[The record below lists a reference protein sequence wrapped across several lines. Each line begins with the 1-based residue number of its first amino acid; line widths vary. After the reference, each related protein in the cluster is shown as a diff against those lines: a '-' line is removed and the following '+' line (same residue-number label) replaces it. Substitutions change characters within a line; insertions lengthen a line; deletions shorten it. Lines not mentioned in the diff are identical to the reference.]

1 MTVKRAPR
9 PFSPGAICSFPAIC
23 FISEPMIFIPRPR
36 LSAGRIPPAILARH
50 PIPIASDRW
59 SALSPIER

>member
-36 LSAGRIPPAILARH
+36 LSAGSNPAGN
-50 PIPIASDRW
+50 PGPSSNTD
-59 SALSPIER
+59 SE